1 MTGNPPT
8 YPDVSLL
15 INGEWKAAQGGDT
28 LPVINPATGETIGQ
42 HAHARQADLDAAL
55 EAADAGFK
63 QWRSVPAV
71 KRAAILNKASALL
84 RERADDIARL
94 MVLEQGKPLAEARG
108 ETLGAAGT
116 LDWFAEEGKRVYGRV
131 IPARADNVQQIASKH
146 PVGPVAAFTPWNFPL
161 NQAVRK
167 VSIALAA
174 GCSIILKGPEET
186 PASVAELI
194 RCYVD
199 AGVPAGVVNLVYGVP
214 AEISEYLIP
223 HPVIRKISFTGSTA
237 VGKQLA
243 ALAGAHMKRNTM
255 ELGGH
260 APTMIFDD
268 ADMQSA
274 VKMASIGKFMNAGQV
289 CIAPTRF
296 LVQEGVYEEF
306 VDQFVKAAGSIKV
319 GNGLEEDTRMG
330 PLVHDRRPGAVG
342 DMVDD
347 AKKQG
352 ADVRLG
358 GKTADGPGYFF
369 EPTVLTN
376 PTPEMKIMNEEP
388 FGPVAVF
395 NTFKDT
401 DEAIAEAN
409 RLPYGLAAYAFTSSM
424 KTAHRLG
431 QEIEAGMI
439 SINHLGLAL
448 PETPFGGVKDSGY
461 GSEGGSEAIESYLE
475 TRFVTTAAV

>member
-71 KRAAILNKASALL
+71 KRAAILNKASSLL

-268 ADMQSA
+268 ADMKSA

-306 VDQFVKAAGSIKV
+306 VDQFVKDAGSIKV

-376 PTPEMKIMNEEP
+376 LTPEMKIMNEEP

>member
-1 MTGNPPT
+1 MLDTT
-8 YPDVSLL
+8 HSYPDVALL
-15 INGEWKAAQGGDT
+15 INGQWQAAAGGDT
-28 LPVINPATGETIGQ
+28 LAVINPATGDTIGQ

-55 EAADAGFK
+55 DAADAGFR
-63 QWRSVPAV
+63 QWRTVPAV
-71 KRAAILNKASALL
+71 KRSATLNKAAALL
-84 RERADDIARL
+84 RERADNIARL
-94 MVLEQGKPLAEARG
+94 MTLEQGKPLAEARG
-108 ETLGAAGT
+108 ETLGAADT
-116 LDWFAEEGKRVYGRV
+116 LDWFAEEAKRIYGTV
-131 IPARADNVQQIASKH
+131 IPARANNVSQVVTKH

-199 AGVPAGVVNLVYGVP
+199 AGVPAGVINLVFGVP

-237 VGKQLA
+237 VGKHLA
-243 ALAGAHMKRNTM
+243 SLAGAHMKRNTM

-260 APTMIFDD
+260 APTLIFDD
-268 ADMQSA
+268 ADLKAA
-274 VKMASIGKFMNAGQV
+274 VKIVSQGKFMNAGQV
-289 CIAPTRF
+289 CISPTRF

-306 VDQFVKAAGSIKV
+306 VDAFTQAAGQVKV
-319 GNGLEEDTRMG
+319 GNGLEEGTAMG
-330 PLVHDRRPGAVG
+330 PLVHDRRPGAVAG
-342 DMVDD
+342 FIDD
-347 AKKQG
+347 AKQHG
-352 ADVRLG
+352 AEVRLG
-358 GKTADGPGYFF
+358 GKAVDGPGYFF

-376 PTPEMKIMNEEP
+376 LNSDMRIMNEEP
-388 FGPVAVF
+388 FGPVAAF
-395 NTFKDT
+395 TQFSEI

-424 KTAHRLG
+424 KTATRLG
-431 QEIEAGMI
+431 NEIEAGMI

-461 GSEGGSEAIESYLE
+461 GTEGGSEAIDSYLDA
-475 TRFVTTAAV
+475 RFVTTAAI

>member
-1 MTGNPPT
+1 MTAQTSN

-15 INGEWKAAQGGDT
+15 INGEWRAAESGET
-28 LPVINPATGETIGQ
+28 MAIVNPATGETIGQ
-42 HAHARQADLDAAL
+42 HAYAKQADLDAAL

-63 QWRSVPAV
+63 QWREIPAT
-71 KRAAILNKASALL
+71 KRSATLRKAATLL
-84 RERADDIARL
+84 RERADLIAPL
-94 MVLEQGKPLAEARG
+94 MTQEQGKPLAEARG
-108 ETLGAAGT
+108 ETLGAADT
-116 LDWFAEEGKRVYGRV
+116 LDWFAEEAKRVYGRV
-131 IPARADNVQQIASKH
+131 IPARDSNVRQMVTKH

-174 GCSIILKGPEET
+174 GCSIILKGPEDT

-199 AGVPAGVVNLVYGVP
+199 AGVSPGAVNLVYGVP
-214 AEISEYLIP
+214 ADISDYLVR

-237 VGKQLA
+237 VGKHLA
-243 ALAGAHMKRNTM
+243 ALAGEHMKRNTM

-260 APTMIFDD
+260 APTLVFDD
-268 ADMQSA
+268 ADVEAA
-274 VKMASIGKFMNAGQV
+274 VKIASTGKFRNAGQV
-289 CIAPTRF
+289 CISPTRF
-296 LVQEGVYEEF
+296 LVQEGIHEEF
-306 VDQFVKAAGSIKV
+306 VDKFTEAARAVQV
-319 GNGLEEDTRMG
+319 GNGLDDGTLMG
-330 PLVHDRRPGAVG
+330 PLAHDRRPGAVG
-342 DMVDD
+342 GMVDD
-347 AKKQG
+347 ATQRG

-358 GKTADGPGYFF
+358 GKVADGPGYFF

-376 PTPEMKIMNEEP
+376 LTPDMRIMNEEP
-388 FGPVAVF
+388 FGPVAAF
-395 NTFKDT
+395 STFKDT

-431 QEIEAGMI
+431 NEIEAGMVA
-439 SINHLGLAL
+439 INHLGLAL

-461 GSEGGSEAIESYLE
+461 GTEGGSEAIEAYLDS
-475 TRFVTTAAV
+475 RFVTTAMV

>member
-1 MTGNPPT
+1 MLDKNQT
-8 YPDVSLL
+8 YPNVSLL
-15 INGEWKAAQGGDT
+15 INGRWRAAESGDT
-28 LPVINPATGETIGQ
+28 MAVMNPATGETIGR

-63 QWRSVPAV
+63 QWRQVSAV
-71 KRAAILNKASALL
+71 KRAATLGKAAALL
-84 RERADDIARL
+84 RERVDIIASL
-94 MVLEQGKPLAEARG
+94 MTMEQGKPLAEARG
-108 ETLGAAGT
+108 ETLGAADT
-116 LDWFAEEGKRVYGRV
+116 LDWFAEEAKRIYGRI
-131 IPARADNVQQIASKH
+131 IPARENHIQQVVSKH

-174 GCSIILKGPEET
+174 GCSIILKGPEDT

-199 AGVPAGVVNLVYGVP
+199 AGVSDGAVNLVYGIP
-214 AEISEYLIP
+214 AEISDYLVR

-243 ALAGAHMKRNTM
+243 ALAGSYMKRNTM

-260 APTMIFDD
+260 APTLIFDD
-268 ADMQSA
+268 ADIDAA
-274 VKMASIGKFMNAGQV
+274 VETACTGKFRNAGQV
-289 CIAPTRF
+289 CISPTRI
-296 LVQEGVYEEF
+296 LVQEGIYEEF
-306 VDQFVKAAGSIKV
+306 VDKFVEAAGSVKI
-319 GNGLEEDTRMG
+319 GNGFDEDARMG
-330 PLVHDRRPGAVG
+330 PLVHDRRPDAVSA
-342 DMVDD
+342 MVDD
-347 AKKQG
+347 AAQQG

-358 GKTADGPGYFF
+358 GKVADGPGYFF

-376 PTPEMKIMNEEP
+376 LKSDMQIMNEEP
-388 FGPVAVF
+388 FGPVAAF
-395 NTFKDT
+395 TSFKDT
-401 DEAIAEAN
+401 DEAVAEAN

-431 QEIEAGMI
+431 NEIEAGMI
-439 SINHLGLAL
+439 AINHLGLAL

-461 GSEGGSEAIESYLE
+461 GTEGGSEAIDAYLD
-475 TRFVTTAAV
+475 THFVTTAMV